1 MRVNNQHAYVLHHYS
16 YRETSLVLE
25 LFTRTHGRLGVLAKG
40 ARRGAVRQRSS
51 LEPFQPLLASWG
63 GRGDLPVL
71 SSVEV
76 AGNAILLR
84 GDRLYCG
91 LYMNEVL
98 LRLLHRHDAHEHLF
112 DAYCLSLKNLAAG
125 ASLEATLR
133 VFEKHLLQEVGY
145 GLVLDHEIN
154 DDAPIDPAATYDYI
168 PDRGPVRISDA
179 DANARGV
186 RLHGSSLLALAGEVL
201 TEAQALQETKTL
213 MRTVLGQRL
222 AGKPLNTRKLFH
234 DLKQAPLGAE

>member
-1 MRVNNQHAYVLHHYS
+1 MRVNHQHAYVLHHYN

-40 ARRGAVRQRSS
+40 ARRGPVRQRSS
-51 LEPFQPLLASWG
+51 LEPFQPLLVAWG

-71 SSVEV
+71 SNVEL
-76 AGNAILLR
+76 AGDAILLR
-84 GDRLYCG
+84 GDRLYSG

-112 DAYCLSLKNLAAG
+112 DAYRLSLKNLAAG

-154 DDAPIDPAATYDYI
+154 DNAPIDPTAMYDYI
-168 PDRGPVRISDA
+168 PDRGPVRISDTN
-179 DANARGV
+179 ANARGV
-186 RLHGSSLLALAGEVL
+186 RLHGSSLLALAGDHFVL
-201 TEAQALQETKTL
+201 DL
-213 MRTVLGQRL
+213 V
-222 AGKPLNTRKLFH
+222 PLVGPFT
-234 DLKQAPLGAE
+234 